1 MDVITQSQ
9 SAMTKVTESIRLKY
23 NMSTR
28 GDEPLKEI
36 TASILKDDAT
46 VGFFNMSRNGIT
58 GFSLHEGHGLSQEEI
73 KQVFQ
78 NAIDDATGVLS

>member
-9 SAMTKVTESIRLKY
+9 SATTKVTDSIRLKY

-28 GDEPLKEI
+28 GDEPLEEI
-36 TASILKDDAT
+36 TASILKDDA
-46 VGFFNMSRNGIT
+46 VIGFFNMSKNGVL
-58 GFSLHEGHGLSQEEI
+58 GFSLQPKNGLSQDEI

-78 NAIDDATGVLS
+78 NAVNDAVSVL